1 MIQLTDTLQ
10 WDETV
15 GYEGQSNEVKNF
27 IQNVIASYD
36 RTSEKEPIPNGSLF
50 RPISYSYELA
60 DAVINQSFEYAEP
73 ASGAGWAAVKSENIE
88 CYGK

>member
-1 MIQLTDTLQ
+1 MIQLTNTLQ
-10 WDETV
+10 WDETI

-36 RTSEKEPIPNGSLF
+36 RTSEKEPIPNSSLF
-50 RPISYSYELA
+50 RPLSYSYELEN
-60 DAVINQSFEYAEP
+60 AVVKQSFEYAEP
-73 ASGAGWAAVKSENIE
+73 ASGAGWAAVKSEKIE

>member
-10 WDETV
+10 WDEST

-36 RTSEKEPIPNGSLF
+36 RTSEKEPIPNSSLF
-50 RPISYSYELA
+50 RALSYSY
-60 DAVINQSFEYAEP
+60 DVGNAVIKQSFEYMEP
-73 ASGAGWAAVKSENIE
+73 ASGAGWAAVKSEKIE

>member
-10 WDETV
+10 WDELA

-36 RTSEKEPIPNGSLF
+36 RTSEKEPIPNSSLF
-50 RPISYSYELA
+50 RALSYSY
-60 DAVINQSFEYAEP
+60 DVGNAVIKQSFEYMEP
-73 ASGAGWAAVKSENIE
+73 ASGAGWAAVKSEKIE